1 MIVLFFDTETTGFP
15 NPKNPPEIVQI
26 GAILQDT
33 DTRRVLAELNLIV
46 KAERPIPEVCSN
58 IHGITDE
65 LSARHGVRS
74 DVADNMLAIL
84 ASQADLI
91 VAHNIQFDLAI
102 VEGRWPVSRAILK
115 MKEQFCTMLKST
127 DIVGLSGT
135 HAGGNKWPKMTEA
148 YQHFFGEVFDGAH
161 DAMADVRACRDV
173 YFKLTEAEPAP
184 QPETA
189 PVAQADDEYA
199 TKFPGS
205 DGEGE

>member
-33 DTRRVLAELNLIV
+33 ETMRILGEVNLIV
-46 KAERPIPEVCSN
+46 KAEGPIPQVCAD

-74 DVADNMLAIL
+74 DVADNMFALLA
-84 ASQADLI
+84 AQADLV
-91 VAHNIQFDLAI
+91 VAHNIKFDLAI
-102 VEGRWPVSRAILK
+102 INGRWRISGPILAT
-115 MKEQFCTMLKST
+115 KEQYCTMLKST
-127 DIVGLSGT
+127 DIVGLAGS

-148 YQHFFGEVFDGAH
+148 YKHFFGEVFDGAH

-173 YFKLTEAEPAP
+173 FHKL
-184 QPETA
+184 QETA
-189 PVAQADDEYA
+189 DKQPTLQLQDDRA
-199 TKFPGS
+199 AKFPGS
-205 DGEGE
+205 DGDDE